1 MRRVLLLLPL
11 VAGCPELIEAE
22 TASSNSLGTTSS
34 SDSDTS
40 GTTIGSSSTN
50 SSSGTTSST
59 NTTGATMTSSVSS
72 TTTTSATTGGTT
84 TATCDSP
91 CKPGEAPGGLSC
103 TQEYGFDFSEVPQ
116 WYCSGGCSPLGEPV
130 GGMSCDQPDA
140 DLFCA
145 LLTGNPDAKAE
156 KWAVNAVIDAPGF
169 CCLDLFPELSLG
181 PLADYGVDELCYM
194 GESMIGTHANGSAIL
209 AEDIT
214 CVVP

>member
-1 MRRVLLLLPL
+1 MRRVPLLFLFLA
-11 VAGCPELIEAE
+11 AGCPEIVEAE
-22 TASSNSLGTTSS
+22 SASSNGLATESDASSTTGEGSGTSS
-34 SDSDTS
+34 SSSTS
-40 GTTIGSSSTN
+40 LSTSTSTTDATTGSS
-50 SSSGTTSST
+50 GPTTT
-59 NTTGATMTSSVSS
+59 DMS
-72 TTTTSATTGGTT
+72 TTTGSTTDAG
-84 TATCDSP
+84 CDSP
-91 CKPGEAPGGLSC
+91 CKPGEAPEGLSC
-103 TQEYGFDFSEVPQ
+103 TEECGFDFSEVPQ
-116 WYCSGGCSPLGEPV
+116 WYCSGGCSPLGEAV

-156 KWAVNAVIDAPGF
+156 TWGVNAVIDAPGF

-194 GESMIGTHANGSAIL
+194 GESMIGTHANGSALI